1 MNIKIIS
8 EKKVKK
14 TRSTKFNSRLQEV
27 IKRYV
32 PGPEQYDET
41 NVNKLKIKIFHIE

>member
-27 IKRYV
+27 ITRYV
-32 PGPEQYDET
+32 PSPEQYDET
-41 NVNKLKIKIFHIE
+41 NANKYKNKNIFI